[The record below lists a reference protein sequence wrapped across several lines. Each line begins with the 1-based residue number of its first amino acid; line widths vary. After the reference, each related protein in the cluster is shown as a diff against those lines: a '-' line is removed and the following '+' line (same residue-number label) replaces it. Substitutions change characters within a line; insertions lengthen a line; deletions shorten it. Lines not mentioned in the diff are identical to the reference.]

1 MRSFALNGR
10 ILALVV
16 GGQLLAAGAAYAHG
30 LDITATAV
38 CGANGAVINYTV
50 TSRSQSGDG
59 EHDNIEVAINGI
71 PVATGVFDVA
81 SGNRFTGTYAAPS
94 GTSAAVMAT
103 AVGNWVDGATG
114 GQTDS
119 ETVAI
124 PTDCTTTKPG
134 TGRFTGGGFQLR
146 VGGARVTRGLTI
158 HCDLLLSNNLE
169 INWGGNQ
176 FHMLEHLETVLCAD
190 DPTIVQAPPV
200 APIDTLVGIGR
211 GRYNGV
217 DGYTVQFVLV
227 DAGEPGS
234 SDRMGIR
241 IFQTAQPS
249 NVVLD
254 LPVTNLDGGNL
265 QAHYDQPHK

>member
-1 MRSFALNGR
+1 MRNFVLNGR
-10 ILALVV
+10 ILALVI
-16 GGQLLAAGAAYAHG
+16 GGQLLASGAAYAHG
-30 LDITATAV
+30 LDITATSV
-38 CGANGAVINYTV
+38 CGATGAVINYTV
-50 TSRSQSGDG
+50 VSRSPYADG
-59 EHDNIEVAINGI
+59 EHDNIDVAINGI
-71 PVATGVFDVA
+71 HVATGVFDA
-81 SGNRFTGTYAAPS
+81 ATSNQFSGTYAAPS
-94 GTSAAVMAT
+94 GTTATVMAT
-103 AVGNWVDGATG
+103 AVGNWVDGAVG

-119 ETVAI
+119 ETVTI

-134 TGRFTGGGFQLR
+134 IGRFTGGGFQLR

-176 FHMLEHLETVLCAD
+176 FHMLEHLETVQCAD

-200 APIDTLVGIGR
+200 DPIDTLVGIGR

-241 IFQTAQPS
+241 IFQTAQPG

-254 LPVTNLDGGNL
+254 LPVTVLDGGNL